1 MFIWAQNLQTELEK
15 TKVKYQELEKQKADA
30 QSKLD
35 ELDKEVR
42 MKDVFFSADV
52 LCRDGRLKLAHLACG
67 NPRYIL
73 ERVQNDLFAVKNV

>member
-42 MKDVFFSADV
+42 VEYDFFLLMCCVLTDV
-52 LCRDGRLKLAHLACG
+52 
-67 NPRYIL
+67 
-73 ERVQNDLFAVKNV
+73 

>member
-1 MFIWAQNLQTELEK
+1 MLFIWAQNLQTELEK

-42 MKDVFFSADV
+42 MKDVFFSSDV
-52 LCRDGRLKLAHLACG
+52 LYRDGCLKLAHFACDH
-67 NPRYIL
+67 PRFW
-73 ERVQNDLFAVKNV
+73 RRAHC

>member
-1 MFIWAQNLQTELEK
+1 MYYLLFFWAQNLQTELEK

-42 MKDVFFSADV
+42 MEDDF
-52 LCRDGRLKLAHLACG
+52 LC
-67 NPRYIL
+67 
-73 ERVQNDLFAVKNV
+73 

>member
-1 MFIWAQNLQTELEK
+1 MVHGYAENLLYLLFIWTQNLQTELEK

-42 MKDVFFSADV
+42 MKDVFFLLMCCVLTDV
-52 LCRDGRLKLAHLACG
+52 
-67 NPRYIL
+67 
-73 ERVQNDLFAVKNV
+73 

>member
-1 MFIWAQNLQTELEK
+1 MLFIWAQNLQTELEK

-42 MKDVFFSADV
+42 MKDVFFLLMCCIVTDV
-52 LCRDGRLKLAHLACG
+52 
-67 NPRYIL
+67 
-73 ERVQNDLFAVKNV
+73 